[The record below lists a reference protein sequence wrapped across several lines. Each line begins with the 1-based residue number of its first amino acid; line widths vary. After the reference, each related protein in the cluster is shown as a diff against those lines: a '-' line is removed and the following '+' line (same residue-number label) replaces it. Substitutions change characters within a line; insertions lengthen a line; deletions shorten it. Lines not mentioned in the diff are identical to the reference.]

1 MVVVNRWR
9 AVRRQRNLVLDTGLD
24 GLLVLAARSA
34 NMSVNGF
41 VVALIEEAC
50 GAGTNSESGVGSRTS
65 AEGGR
70 AGLSG
75 GGFGDSHVVGVPG
88 AGRHLA

>member
-1 MVVVNRWR
+1 VVNRWR
-9 AVRRQRNLVLDTGLD
+9 AVRRQRNLVLERSLD
-24 GLLVLAARSA
+24 DLLVLAARSA

-50 GAGTNSESGVGSRTS
+50 GGGCDSVAGVGSRVAAS
-65 AEGGR
+65 GR
-70 AGLSG
+70 DLGLSRR
-75 GGFGDSHVVGVPG
+75 GFGDGDAVGVSG

>member
-9 AVRRQRNLVLDTGLD
+9 AVRRQRNLVLDQDLD
-24 GLLVLAARSA
+24 GLLVSAAKSA

-50 GAGTNSESGVGSRTS
+50 GGGSDSESGVGSRIAAS
-65 AEGGR
+65 GR
-70 AGLSG
+70 DLGLSRR
-75 GGFGDSHVVGVPG
+75 GFGDGDVERVPG
-88 AGRHLA
+88 EGRHLA

>member
-9 AVRRQRNLVLDTGLD
+9 AVRRQRNLVLERSLD
-24 GLLVLAARSA
+24 DLLVLAARSA

-50 GAGTNSESGVGSRTS
+50 GGGSDSGSGVGVGVA
-65 AEGGR
+65 AEGCDS
-70 AGLSG
+70 GLSG
-75 GGFGDSHVVGVPG
+75 GGFGDGDVVGVSG
-88 AGRHLA
+88 AG

>member
-1 MVVVNRWR
+1 MVNRWR
-9 AVRRQRNLVLDTGLD
+9 AVRRQRNLVLDLGLD
-24 GLLVLAARSA
+24 RLLVLAARSA

-50 GAGTNSESGVGSRTS
+50 GAGTNSGFGVGDGTS
-65 AEGGR
+65 AEGDC

-75 GGFGDSHVVGVPG
+75 GGFGDGDVVGVSG
-88 AGRHLA
+88 EG